1 MRHVVSL
8 VCVAFALTTRMVRAQ
23 ELAGPDLSWEAPAG
37 CPQLSDVR
45 ARIDA
50 IAGSSVKRETRLQA
64 QGRVTKEDNRF
75 HLKLVVREGAL
86 TGERN
91 ITSDSCEDLAG
102 ATAVA
107 LGLMLRSAT
116 PLSESA
122 LSGADSPDASG
133 TTKPPA
139 APAAPPPSNPET
151 PAAPSQPT
159 ASTGFRWRAL
169 VRLPAAVA
177 DFGPLPNPNVGV
189 ALAAGGR
196 FDQWRFL
203 VAGQLWLNQTVHGGA
218 DLPSYSARV
227 RRQTAT
233 LTLGRA
239 FRWGS
244 FELAPCLVLALERI
258 AARGAGDG
266 VAPSEAQ
273 AVWLST
279 GAAFQGSLALS
290 KTLAI
295 FADVGA
301 RVQLSRPVIAID
313 GLGDLRQLR
322 PIGLSSGLGL
332 EWSF

>member
-1 MRHVVSL
+1 MRRVVSL
-8 VCVAFALTTRMVRAQ
+8 ACLAAALTTRVSTAQ
-23 ELAGPDLSWEAPAG
+23 ELAGPELSWEAPAG

-64 QGRVTKEDNRF
+64 QGRIVKEDGRF
-75 HLKLVVREGAL
+75 HLKLVVRDGEL

-122 LSGADSPDASG
+122 LNGTGSPDVAG
-133 TTKPPA
+133 TTKPAQP
-139 APAAPPPSNPET
+139 APAPTHKDAEP
-151 PAAPSQPT
+151 PT
-159 ASTGFRWRAL
+159 APTQPNPSTASHWRAI
-169 VRLPAAVA
+169 VRIPTVVA
-177 DFGPLPNPNVGV
+177 DYGPLPDPNIGV
-189 ALAAGGR
+189 ALSAGGR
-196 FDQWRFL
+196 YDQWRFL
-203 VAGQLWLNQTVHGGA
+203 VSGQLWLNQTVHGGA
-218 DLPSYSARV
+218 DLPDYQARV

-233 LTLGRA
+233 LTLGHA
-239 FRWGS
+239 FRLGR

-258 AARGAGDG
+258 AARGAGAG
-266 VAPSEAQ
+266 VTPSEAQ
-273 AVWLST
+273 AVWLAT

-290 KTLAI
+290 KTVAL

-301 RVQLSRPVIAID
+301 RVQTSRPVIAID
-313 GLGDLRQLR
+313 GLGDVRQLR
-322 PIGLSSGLGL
+322 PVGLSSALGL